1 MSTLLATLV
10 VEQNLDTHK
19 LLVLAPN
26 AGLYLPLLQE
36 LSNEGV
42 GVSTAETLESAL
54 EFASS
59 YPVILG
65 QPDLVVKFLAVHPGV
80 DWVQSTWAG
89 VTPLLAMDR
98 RDFLLSG
105 VKNTFGPQIAEYVL
119 AYLLAH
125 ELKLLERL
133 GRQAHLDW
141 WSEPSGTLAGKTMGV
156 MGTGSIGQYIATM
169 ASAFGIRVV
178 GLNRSGRA
186 VDGFETVCPVER
198 LPEFLSGLDYL
209 VCTLPE
215 TAATRGLLDER
226 AFAAIRPGCYL
237 INVGRGST
245 IDEAALL
252 EALHDGRL
260 NGALLDVFCEE
271 PLASDSPLWHAPET
285 LITAH
290 VAAKSH
296 PADIAKIFVANYR
309 RYGSGRKLNYLVDYD
324 RGY

>member
-1 MSTLLATLV
+1 MHSLLILT
-10 VEQNLDTHK
+10 
-19 LLVLAPN
+19 PN
-26 AGLYLPLLQE
+26 AGKYRPVLQE
-36 LSNEGV
+36 LSNDGV
-42 GVSTAETLESAL
+42 RISTAETLESAL

-65 QPDLVVKFLAVHPGV
+65 QPDLVAEFLSVHPRV

-89 VTPLLAMDR
+89 VTPLLAMER

-105 VKNTFGPQIAEYVL
+105 IKNTFGPQIAEYVL

-133 GRQAHLDW
+133 GRQAHRDW

-156 MGTGSIGQYIATM
+156 MGTGSIGHYVARM
-169 ASAFGIRVV
+169 ASSFDVRVV

-186 VDGFETVCPVER
+186 VDSFETVYPVER

-215 TAATRGLLDER
+215 TPATRGLLDER

-245 IDEAALL
+245 IDETALLAALHGGTL
-252 EALHDGRL
+252 S
-260 NGALLDVFCEE
+260 GALLDVFCAE

-285 LITAH
+285 LVTAH

-296 PADIAKIFVANYR
+296 PSDIAKIFVANYR
-309 RYGSGRKLNYLVDYD
+309 RYSSGKKLNYLVDFD